1 MAQKHNSR
9 LLIPLETSP
18 FPFSEARD
26 GQTLKAAPKNKSN
39 ARSVTGKAS
48 RFSVSQSEK
57 NTSAK
62 PTRSSSTAAS
72 ALSATLSS
80 STCLSNS
87 SRTAILN
94 TSTTSVTSKPS
105 FSSNRSTAISRHS
118 APAKTRPT
126 LPSNQDKSRQ
136 AQNSRPCT
144 PTARASSRSSTPAR
158 RATTEASPPAMI
170 RSASV
175 GHAPPANRRNSGSA
189 NRLSSPAPRE
199 RPQVQAP
206 ASQRRG
212 TASAAHAGSNPEAP
226 TPAMNS
232 NRKQSSSPIVVGGR
246 LQENPPSARSNGKT
260 NEGKAAVNK
269 RPINSSSPTEN
280 TGSAV
285 RKSTKHTEIKQST
298 GGNPAIS
305 LFPQSIRS
313 AAQKNRSYLKDEGRG
328 ANTKEEEDEVG
339 AAVLKGDGRLLST
352 DGGERRRGCGVGFL
366 CRLRRRKKMRQKKYK
381 WGMSVLGFMSSQ
393 LV

>member
-1 MAQKHNSR
+1 MDDILSAEVGEHDYDW
-9 LLIPLETSP
+9 LLIPPETSP

-126 LPSNQDKSRQ
+126 LPSNQDKPRQ

-189 NRLSSPAPRE
+189 NRPSSPAPRE

-206 ASQRRG
+206 ALQRRG
-212 TASAAHAGSNPEAP
+212 TASAARAGSNPEAP
-226 TPAMNS
+226 APAMNS
-232 NRKQSSSPIVVGGR
+232 IRKQSSSPIVVGGR

-269 RPINSSSPTEN
+269 RPMSAEPASRRPINSSSPTEN

-285 RKSTKHTEIKQST
+285 RKPTKHTEIKQSA

-313 AAQKNRSYLKDEGRG
+313 AAQKNRSYRLSETEISAPVPGKVTPRHADNNG
-328 ANTKEEEDEVG
+328 V
-339 AAVLKGDGRLLST
+339 AVAL
-352 DGGERRRGCGVGFL
+352 
-366 CRLRRRKKMRQKKYK
+366 
-381 WGMSVLGFMSSQ
+381 
-393 LV
+393 